1 MQLKRIRIPG
11 LAAARAWRASLKA
24 LPDNIRRPLL
34 QMSAVFGSLLALGAW
49 QTEFVFHAILS
60 NVYLNAS
67 IWGTFL
73 FGVVLTYRNILRMKN
88 EHVAFEALKEMYAD
102 AKQLREGE
110 VKDPM
115 WRYYRCNDLAVVFE
129 KPEVLGH
136 AFQLISEE
144 LSTGKDVHVSTATM
158 QTLIESIQA
167 RLDERRSLSQ
177 YISGIL
183 ILLGLIGTFIGL
195 METLASVGKILG
207 DLDIT
212 GKDTTGAIGT
222 LLTNLQI
229 PLRGMSTGFSSS
241 LFGAIGSLVLSM
253 MVRFSGMAYA
263 HFTQD
268 FEEWLSNIVRIGEE
282 GDEDEVVVQAPGTPM
297 MEAKHLAQVLRA
309 ARISVSS
316 NARLNAQLDALSD
329 TMVQLTGV
337 IQGQTHAVQS
347 VLGGVAE
354 LQEHAGILSQ
364 AMARNLDTVRS
375 VASGLDERH
384 EVVEATMMLSRQLQ
398 SRDQALANSLSTLDQ
413 TLSMLRHR
421 EAEAARLPT
430 PQSDE
435 AFRLLEELK
444 ASLLEGEMG
453 KVRDRLW
460 GEDSDDPTRAER
472 ERAPHRAVA
481 SQGAAR

>member
-1 MQLKRIRIPG
+1 
-11 LAAARAWRASLKA
+11 
-24 LPDNIRRPLL
+24 
-34 QMSAVFGSLLALGAW
+34 
-49 QTEFVFHAILS
+49 
-60 NVYLNAS
+60 
-67 IWGTFL
+67 
-73 FGVVLTYRNILRMKN
+73 
-88 EHVAFEALKEMYAD
+88 
-102 AKQLREGE
+102 
-110 VKDPM
+110 
-115 WRYYRCNDLAVVFE
+115 
-129 KPEVLGH
+129 
-136 AFQLISEE
+136 
-144 LSTGKDVHVSTATM
+144 
-158 QTLIESIQA
+158 
-167 RLDERRSLSQ
+167 
-177 YISGIL
+177 
-183 ILLGLIGTFIGL
+183 
-195 METLASVGKILG
+195 
-207 DLDIT
+207 
-212 GKDTTGAIGT
+212 
-222 LLTNLQI
+222 
-229 PLRGMSTGFSSS
+229 
-241 LFGAIGSLVLSM
+241 

-282 GDEDEVVVQAPGTPM
+282 GDEDEVAVQAPGTPM

-375 VASGLDERH
+375 VASGLDARH

-460 GEDSDDPTRAER
+460 GEDGDDPTRGER
-472 ERAPHRAVA
+472 ERAPHRAAA

>member
-1 MQLKRIRIPG
+1 
-11 LAAARAWRASLKA
+11 
-24 LPDNIRRPLL
+24 
-34 QMSAVFGSLLALGAW
+34 
-49 QTEFVFHAILS
+49 
-60 NVYLNAS
+60 
-67 IWGTFL
+67 
-73 FGVVLTYRNILRMKN
+73 
-88 EHVAFEALKEMYAD
+88 
-102 AKQLREGE
+102 
-110 VKDPM
+110 
-115 WRYYRCNDLAVVFE
+115 
-129 KPEVLGH
+129 
-136 AFQLISEE
+136 
-144 LSTGKDVHVSTATM
+144 VSTATM

-282 GDEDEVVVQAPGTPM
+282 GDEDEVAVQAPGTPM

-364 AMARNLDTVRS
+364 AMACNLDTVRS
-375 VASGLDERH
+375 VASGLDARH

-413 TLSMLRHR
+413 TLSMLRQR

-460 GEDSDDPTRAER
+460 GDDGDAPPRGDK
-472 ERAPHRAVA
+472 ERAPQRAAA